1 MERELVRALENDSG
15 PEFSKRNFRVMVRK
29 GFPEA
34 SDWKN
39 DLIGGW
45 VGGEMGTSD
54 ALLGLHLQAGLQ
66 VLSWAMRGHAKSF
79 LFIHSTYIVES
90 RLLLLLL
97 SHFSRVRLCATP

>member
-34 SDWKN
+34 SEWKN

-45 VGGEMGTSD
+45 VGGEMGTSG
-54 ALLGLHLQAGLQ
+54 ALLGLHL
-66 VLSWAMRGHAKSF
+66 
-79 LFIHSTYIVES
+79 
-90 RLLLLLL
+90 
-97 SHFSRVRLCATP
+97 

>member
-15 PEFSKRNFRVMVRK
+15 PEFSKQNFRVMVRK

-34 SDWKN
+34 SEWKN

-45 VGGEMGTSD
+45 VGGEMGTSG

-66 VLSWAMRGHAKSF
+66 VLSWAMRGHVRSF
-79 LFIHSTYIVES
+79 LFIQQT
-90 RLLLLLL
+90 LL
-97 SHFSRVRLCATP
+97 RVGCCCC